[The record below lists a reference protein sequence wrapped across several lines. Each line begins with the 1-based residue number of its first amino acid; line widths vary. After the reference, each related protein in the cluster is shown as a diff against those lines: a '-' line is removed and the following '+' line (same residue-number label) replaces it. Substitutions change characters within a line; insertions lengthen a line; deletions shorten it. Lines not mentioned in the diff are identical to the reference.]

1 MKVAKRTAIALLA
14 AGALLVPATA
24 HGSWKVDGRGFG
36 HGVGLSQYGAYGYAN
51 HGSDY
56 EEILAH
62 YYTGTGLA
70 KQGGGTVRVLLDGG
84 EGSIEFSG
92 AGRACG
98 KRLNPDHDYS
108 FASDEGAVVLR
119 DAGGDKIKACGAEG
133 KAGSTLRIGSHGIYR
148 GSLVAREDGGKL
160 MVINSL
166 GAESYVKGVV
176 ANEVP
181 SSWPTEALRAQAV
194 AARSYG
200 LATSRSGPFDHY
212 DDTRS
217 QVYGGKSSETA
228 ATNKAVTA
236 TEGEVV
242 TYDGEIATT
251 YFFSTSGGQTENSE
265 YGFSGGNRIP
275 YLKSVKDPYDDLSP
289 VHKWTLTFSD
299 EQMEDK
305 LSGLFKGKLRK
316 IAVLERG
323 ESPRIV
329 RAKVVG
335 SEGSEIVD
343 GATLRSRLEL
353 RSTWAR
359 FDHR

>member
-1 MKVAKRTAIALLA
+1 MKVAKHTAIALLA
-14 AGALLVPATA
+14 AGALLAPAAA

-36 HGVGLSQYGAYGYAN
+36 HGVGLSQYGAYGLAE
-51 HGSDY
+51 HGRTH
-56 EEILAH
+56 EQILSH
-62 YYTGTGLA
+62 YYSNTKLA
-70 KQGGGTVRVLLDGG
+70 SGGGGTVRVLLDGG

-92 AGRACG
+92 AGRACS
-98 KRLNPDHDYS
+98 KRINPERDYS
-108 FASDEGAVVLR
+108 FAADGGAVVLR
-119 DAGGDKIKACGAEG
+119 DARGDKIKACGVEG
-133 KAGSTLRIGSHGIYR
+133 QAGSTLRIGSHGIYR
-148 GSLVAREDGGKL
+148 GNLVAREDGGEL

-166 GAESYVKGVV
+166 GVESYVKGVI

-181 SSWPTEALRAQAV
+181 SSWPSEALRAQAV

-200 LATSRSGPFDHY
+200 LATSRSGAFDHY

-236 TEGEVV
+236 TDNQVV
-242 TYDGEIATT
+242 TYAGEIATT

-305 LSGLFKGKLRK
+305 LSGLFEGKLRK
-316 IAVLERG
+316 VAVIERG

-335 SEGSEIVD
+335 SDGSEIVD